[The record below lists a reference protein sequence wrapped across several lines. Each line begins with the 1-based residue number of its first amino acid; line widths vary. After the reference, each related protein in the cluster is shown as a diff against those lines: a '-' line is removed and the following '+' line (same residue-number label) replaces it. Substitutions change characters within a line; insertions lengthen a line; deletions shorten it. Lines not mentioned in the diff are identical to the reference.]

1 MTTKLYWAYGSN
13 LNVAHMAR
21 RCPKAK
27 KVRPLIV
34 GDAALV
40 FRHVADVTERADCVV
55 PGGLWRITREC
66 EAALDRYEGV
76 ASRLYL
82 KREIEVKVDGVYENV
97 LFYQMRESVG
107 IMPPGEAYLGT
118 IVQGYKDFGL
128 DLEILD
134 AYLQESW
141 GEKKITEVL
150 ARRRI
155 SRGEASLARR
165 IKLGKKSKLAKA

>member
-1 MTTKLYWAYGSN
+1 MKSTKLYWAYGSN
-13 LNVAHMAR
+13 LNIAHMAR
-21 RCPKAK
+21 RCPKAV

-40 FRHVADVTERADCVV
+40 FRHVADVTDRVGCVV
-55 PGGLWRITREC
+55 PGGLWRITRQC
-66 EAALDRYEGV
+66 EASLDVYEGV

-82 KREIEVKVDGVYENV
+82 KRELEMKVDGVYEQV

-107 IMPPGEAYLGT
+107 VMPPGDSYLGT

-134 AYLQESW
+134 GYLAESW

-155 SRGEASLARR
+155 SRGEATLARR
-165 IKLGKKSKLAKA
+165 IKPGKKRA